1 MHPLSTHACLAN
13 VSSLKITTTPVL
25 KMNIFFSTDLASISD
40 ETDIKNSKVGLRCK
54 INKAFMDFLHN
65 GWFFKVS
72 CGALEYM
79 ETFKIWQKMKK
90 SPFHTSEGTRKPTF
104 RYWFSPLLFYS
115 IMLYMYGPKRSFF
128 ILFWHFGRFF
138 HQSFLLYNF
147 PSSVCWNLWF
157 FFGMKHT
164 QRDSSSRGD
173 VRN

>member
-1 MHPLSTHACLAN
+1 M
-13 VSSLKITTTPVL
+13 
-25 KMNIFFSTDLASISD
+25 
-40 ETDIKNSKVGLRCK
+40 GLRCK
-54 INKAFMDFLHN
+54 INKAFMDFFCKMDDFLKFHVVRLN
-65 GWFFKVS
+65 IWN
-72 CGALEYM
+72 M

-157 FFGMKHT
+157 FLEWNTHT
-164 QRDSSSRGD
+164 QLEIAAETGGSLEGSPG
-173 VRN
+173 